1 MLQVYNRTTSLGLMQ
16 LMHASFTG
24 GQAILEPALAP
35 TDYLLWYGAFSA
47 ALWIL
52 VILVAIG
59 QRRIARAPQPQ
70 MSKR

>member
-1 MLQVYNRTTSLGLMQ
+1 MVQDYRKTASLGLMQ

-47 ALWIL
+47 VLW
-52 VILVAIG
+52 VLVALVASG
-59 QRRIARAPQPQ
+59 QRGAVRAPHPQPG
-70 MSKR
+70 KP